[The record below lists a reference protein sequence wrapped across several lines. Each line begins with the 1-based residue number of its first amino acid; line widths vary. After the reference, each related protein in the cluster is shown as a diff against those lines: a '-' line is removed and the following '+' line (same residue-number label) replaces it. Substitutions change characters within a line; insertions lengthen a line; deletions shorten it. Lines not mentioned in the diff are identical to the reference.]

1 MVKKLVL
8 KKRDALTTKFR
19 PALVRGM
26 EKKDLATPRSATI
39 TGRRRVARR
48 AAKRSGCRGA
58 VRVTLQMNLISSL
71 LLGLR
76 TPANAFERCL
86 YKDALARSRVRSA
99 PQPASEGVLFACG
112 ACAARQAR
120 DCICSGIASLHG
132 NVDFDLFSEFASGIR
147 SPENPVYQ
155 PYEPD
160 DQQKLQASLEKGAA
174 VLLSLRTSHSTSAL
188 VRCRHLVRLIYV
200 AAMTGLAA
208 TVDAAAPYLATNDLR
223 GLRRCLDTAEVVHRG
238 GQRPGKIC
246 RGNIAVQLVQFMR
259 TIGNKMAYLLSS
271 CTPSLPTIQRRQ
283 VLLSLAHL
291 VFQLASK
298 REYEVDGC
306 GTYKCKR
313 ILEITLLACLS
324 SKLQVPHLLPADL
337 MALSGRWPV
346 PTGTRH
352 ALRQIMPGMTTK
364 IREQQALKAISL
376 SLGSGGN
383 GKSVPVC
390 TISAMLCFWGEHKNH
405 VLQWVREWVPKVLPR
420 QAARR

>member
-1 MVKKLVL
+1 MVKKLVMT
-8 KKRDALTTKFR
+8 KYGALIGKFR
-19 PALVRGM
+19 PTLARGM
-26 EKKDLATPRSATI
+26 DKKDLATPRSATI

-58 VRVTLQMNLISSL
+58 VEVPLQMNVISSL

-86 YKDALARSRVRSA
+86 YKDALARSRAHNA
-99 PQPASEGVLFACG
+99 PHPASEGVLFACG
-112 ACAARQAR
+112 ACAARQPR

-132 NVDFDLFSEFASGIR
+132 NVDFVLLSEFASGIR

-155 PYEPD
+155 PSEPD
-160 DQQKLQASLEKGAA
+160 DQQKLQASLEKGDA
-174 VLLSLRTSHSTSAL
+174 VLLSLRTSRSTSVL

-223 GLRRCLDTAEVVHRG
+223 GLRRYLDTAQVVHRG

-259 TIGNKMAYLLSS
+259 TIGNKMAHLLSS
-271 CTPSLPTIQRRQ
+271 CTPSLPTIQRQ
-283 VLLSLAHL
+283 HVLLSLVHL
-291 VFQLASK
+291 VFQLANK

-306 GTYKCKR
+306 GAYKCKR
-313 ILEITLLACLS
+313 ILEITVLAGLS
-324 SKLQVPHLLPADL
+324 DKLTVPHLLPGDL
-337 MALSGRWPV
+337 VALSGRWPV
-346 PTGTRH
+346 PPGSRH

-376 SLGSGGN
+376 TLGSGGN

-390 TISAMLCFWGEHKNH
+390 TISAMLCFWNEHKNN

-420 QAARR
+420 QAASR